1 MSEINRPKY
10 NQVRGLLPSML
21 NQIRRY
27 TPAITI
33 VSIVLIILWKLVFTN
48 LILGR
53 GDTLLYIYPYWE
65 HRARV
70 LLSGQIPLWNP
81 YIFMGSPFLANPQAG
96 VLYPPNWFITPF
108 STTNAVKIA
117 IVTHLW
123 IAAFGTYKLALHSLG
138 ISKSAAVVAA
148 LLFALGGHM
157 TAKVEQV
164 NQLQA
169 LAWLPWILLAAHKMI
184 HSIKT
189 HNNLVRS
196 GLILSILIGLQ
207 LLSGHTQSSFISM
220 FSVIVWCCTAATC
233 RITHISSRKTDLWWM
248 IAKTNVYVL
257 IPIIVCII
265 SAVLL
270 AAAQIIPALELSQ
283 LSLRSDGLSMRE
295 ALSFS
300 VHPKMLG
307 YVLLPAFVRPVFNEL
322 IGYLGIPAL
331 MLAILGCYQISHK
344 PNQRLMLPAL
354 AIALIGIT
362 LAMGSYNPMYWLLT
376 KFAPGFNLFRV
387 PARWLVLWALG
398 AALLAGYG
406 YESLKTRSYKPN
418 TPQVTLTLLLVSVL
432 ITLNYLTTNY
442 TPPGETGP
450 LPRPDSSDLYYWTF
464 ILIISVLII
473 RLKLTNLR
481 TTLLILLIFAEL
493 GLASLTLPIN
503 KLTTPDAYY
512 DTRPPMT
519 PLLMHRNSNAHN
531 GRVLSYSSLLFD
543 PGDLDMLRHRLA
555 KTLSVEATQ
564 LAIDAAKSKSVLSP
578 NLSQTWQIPSI
589 DGYDGGILPIR
600 AYAQFFSRL
609 LPNMTVSEDGRMR
622 EKIKNTPPNWILN
635 ITNTRWLITDKL
647 NDVWLDNIF
656 YDLQMQIDLKP
667 FESTIIPTS
676 SDFQATSIGLIIESP
691 QSEDESLGN
700 VYITQKN
707 DNVHSIPIPSNTTSR
722 IIHLQMIEP
731 IHIKSIEIK
740 SANNNLKINGAALID
755 ERANTFVTL
764 TLGPYRLAHSGDVKV
779 YENLNVLPLAY
790 MVKKLPLD
798 RDTKPI
804 GGTTIQNYSTNE
816 ISIDTNST
824 EPSTLILAQT
834 SYPGWQATID
844 GKPTN
849 IFNTNGLFSAIE
861 LEAGTHRVVFQY
873 KPRSWQLG
881 LWISITTLI
890 LWALAFRF
898 TQKNVYP

>member
-1 MSEINRPKY
+1 
-10 NQVRGLLPSML
+10 ML

-27 TPAITI
+27 MPAITI
-33 VSIVLIILWKLVFTN
+33 VSIVVIMLWKLVFTN
-48 LILGR
+48 LILAR
-53 GDTLLYIYPYWE
+53 GDTLFYIYPYWE
-65 HRARV
+65 HRARAF
-70 LLSGQIPLWNP
+70 LSGQIPLWNP

-96 VLYPPNWFITPF
+96 VLYPLNWLLTPF

-117 IVTHLW
+117 IITHLW

-169 LAWLPWILLAAHKMI
+169 LAWLPWILLAAHRMI
-184 HSIKT
+184 DNIKT
-189 HNNLVRS
+189 HNKLVQS

-207 LLSGHTQSSFISM
+207 LLSGHTQSSFISI
-220 FSVIVWCCTAATC
+220 FSVIVWCCTVASCT
-233 RITHISSRKTDLWWM
+233 ITHVSTRKTDVWLTL
-248 IAKTNVYVL
+248 AKTNLYVL
-257 IPIIVCII
+257 IPIIVCLI

-270 AAAQIIPALELSQ
+270 ASAQIVPALELSQ

-307 YVLLPAFVRPVFNEL
+307 YVLLPAFVRPVFTEL

-344 PNQRLMLPAL
+344 PNQRLILPAL

-362 LAMGSYNPMYWLLT
+362 LAMGSYNPIYWLLA

-406 YESLKTRSYKPN
+406 YESLKTRGYKPN
-418 TPQVTLTLLLVSVL
+418 TPQVILTCLFVSFL
-432 ITLNYLTTNY
+432 ITLNYTTTNY

-450 LPRPDSSDLYYWTF
+450 LPRPDSSDLYYWTAI
-464 ILIISVLII
+464 ILMSVLVM
-473 RLKLTNLR
+473 RQNPTNLR
-481 TTLLILLIFAEL
+481 TTLISLLIFIEL
-493 GLASLTLPIN
+493 GLASFTLPIN
-503 KLTTPDAYY
+503 NLTTPDAYY

-519 PLLMHRNSNAHN
+519 ALLMHRDSYEHN

-543 PGDLDMLRHRLA
+543 PGDLDMLRHRLS
-555 KTLSVEATQ
+555 KNLSTEATG
-564 LAIDAAKSKSVLSP
+564 LAIDAAKAKSVLSP
-578 NLSQTWQIPSI
+578 NLSQVWQIPSI
-589 DGYDGGILPIR
+589 DGYDGGILPVR

-609 LPNMTVSEDGRMR
+609 LPNMDISEDGRMR
-622 EKIKNTPPNWILN
+622 EKITNTPPNWILN
-635 ITNTRWLITDKL
+635 ISNTRWLITDKL

-676 SDFQATSIGLIIESP
+676 SDFQTTSIGLIIESP
-691 QSEDESLGN
+691 QSADESLGN

-707 DNVHSIPIPSNTTSR
+707 DEVHSLPIPSNTTSNTIR
-722 IIHLQMIEP
+722 LQMNEP
-731 IHIKSIEIK
+731 MHIKSIEIE
-740 SANNNLKINGAALID
+740 SANENIKINGAALID
-755 ERANTFVTL
+755 ERTNTFITL

-779 YENLNVLPLAY
+779 YENLNVFPLAY

-804 GGTTIQNYSTNE
+804 GDTTLIKYRANK
-816 ISIDTNST
+816 ISIDTNSS
-824 EPSTLILAQT
+824 EPSILILAQT
-834 SYPGWQATID
+834 AYPGWQATID

-849 IFNTNGLFSAIE
+849 IFSTNGLFSAIE
-861 LEAGTHRVVFQY
+861 LEPGNHRVIFQY
-873 KPRSWQLG
+873 RPLSWQLG

-890 LWALAFRF
+890 LWGLAFRF